1 MPTTVI
7 LGAGII
13 GLSSAHSLAALA
25 PADHN
30 IHLVEPAPDLF
41 ASASAKAAGFVAK
54 DWFAPASAPLGL
66 LSFALHRELA
76 ERHNGRARWGYSE
89 SVSYSLDH
97 AYRTDDGSPDAHAEP
112 AQEGNT
118 GQDVAGASESG
129 SATGLDWLLSGT
141 SRATVAP
148 SDDGADS
155 SAGSY
160 SKLPEWLLAQPE
172 ALNAISDRTSTAQV
186 HPQRLCEFLLE
197 QCLAA
202 GVTLHH
208 PARATALLRDEED
221 PDGLT
226 RVRVEYS
233 GSGEEGPEGRARTVN
248 IPCESIV
255 IAAGCWTHQV
265 YATLFPNASRMPRI
279 SHLAG
284 YAVTLK
290 SKRWP
295 PVQAPSAPN
304 ALRVIGGAKGPP
316 HTATATSD
324 SSVHTHAIFTDVPG
338 FAPEIFSRITG
349 DVWLGGLNTSA
360 IPLPALP
367 TDAQIDAA
375 EVERLLA
382 VAHRLCGA
390 DVEVRGSSLCFR
402 PVSATGRP
410 IIARMHEAD
419 LGDGLK
425 PAGLDGKGGV
435 FVATGHGPWGIS
447 LSLGT
452 GRVVAEM
459 VLGRETSAD
468 VGALSRW

>member
-1 MPTTVI
+1 MRSQTEPRPRRCKSSSFPCWYPCPICTV
-7 LGAGII
+7 
-13 GLSSAHSLAALA
+13 
-25 PADHN
+25 
-30 IHLVEPAPDLF
+30 
-41 ASASAKAAGFVAK
+41 
-54 DWFAPASAPLGL
+54 
-66 LSFALHRELA
+66 R
-76 ERHNGRARWGYSE
+76 
-89 SVSYSLDH
+89 VSR
-97 AYRTDDGSPDAHAEP
+97 YR
-112 AQEGNT
+112 
-118 GQDVAGASESG
+118 
-129 SATGLDWLLSGT
+129 
-141 SRATVAP
+141 
-148 SDDGADS
+148 
-155 SAGSY
+155 
-160 SKLPEWLLAQPE
+160 
-172 ALNAISDRTSTAQV
+172 

-208 PARATALLRDEED
+208 PARATALLREEED

-233 GSGEEGPEGRARTVN
+233 GSGEEGPEGRTLTVN

-255 IAAGCWTHQV
+255 IAAGCWTRQV

-284 YAVTLK
+284 YAITLK
-290 SKRWP
+290 SKHWAP
-295 PVQAPSAPN
+295 PVQVPLAPN
-304 ALRVIGGAKGPP
+304 ALRVTGDAKGPP
-316 HTATATSD
+316 HTATSTSD
-324 SSVHTHAIFTDVPG
+324 SVHTHAIFTNVPG
-338 FAPEIFSRITG
+338 FAPKIFSRITG
-349 DVWLGGLNTSA
+349 DIWLGGLNTSA

-382 VAHRLCGA
+382 VAHSLCGA
-390 DVEVRGSSLCFR
+390 DVEVQGSSLCFR

-410 IIARMHEAD
+410 IIAQMHEAD

-425 PAGLDGKGGV
+425 PASLDGKGGV

-468 VGALSRW
+468 VGALSSW